1 MSETNTINPI
11 SPQEMT
17 NHYVKTVKDMIL
29 DLTDKPLE
37 DFLDMQANKG
47 LVKSY
52 KNWKE
57 DLFNRNEGVCLNAN
71 QIQAIIDAFN
81 SLNNFVEKKEGE
93 ALSKDIADADTYV
106 EDPNFDPAGDRENIF
121 REDMLRYI
129 EIAQREAE
137 NYEKEKRAAETKS
150 DLPLPTTP
158 PPPYSRFDPNPN
170 RKGGKRKTRRRR
182 KLKKRKT
189 MKKKRLR
196 RKKTMKKRKSRK
208 RRKTKKRRSKRR

>member
-37 DFLDMQANKG
+37 VFLDMQANKG

-57 DLFNRNEGVCLNAN
+57 DLFNQNEGVCLNAN

-93 ALSKDIADADTYV
+93 ALSKDIKQAKNVTDIMTLPPDQTEETERNDPIDASY
-106 EDPNFDPAGDRENIF
+106 
-121 REDMLRYI
+121 LR
-129 EIAQREAE
+129 RL
-137 NYEKEKRAAETKS
+137 AAETKS
-150 DLPLPTTP
+150 DLP
-158 PPPYSRFDPNPN
+158 PPPYS
-170 RKGGKRKTRRRR
+170 KGGKRKTRRRR

>member
-37 DFLDMQANKG
+37 VFLDMQANKG

-57 DLFNRNEGVCLNAN
+57 DLFNQNEGVCLNAN

-93 ALSKDIADADTYV
+93 ALSKDIKQAKNVTDIMTLPPDQTEETERNDPIDASY
-106 EDPNFDPAGDRENIF
+106 
-121 REDMLRYI
+121 LR
-129 EIAQREAE
+129 RL
-137 NYEKEKRAAETKS
+137 AAETKS
-150 DLPLPTTP
+150 DLP
-158 PPPYSRFDPNPN
+158 PPPYTPRDPNPKH
-170 RKGGKRKTRRRR
+170 KGGKRKTRRRR

>member
-29 DLTDKPLE
+29 DLTDKPLKV
-37 DFLDMQANKG
+37 FLDMQANKG

-57 DLFNRNEGVCLNAN
+57 DLFNQNEGVCLNAN

-93 ALSKDIADADTYV
+93 ALSKDIKQAKNVTDIMTLPPDLTEETERNDPIDASH
-106 EDPNFDPAGDRENIF
+106 
-121 REDMLRYI
+121 LRI
-129 EIAQREAE
+129 L
-137 NYEKEKRAAETKS
+137 AAETKS
-150 DLPLPTTP
+150 DP
-158 PPPYSRFDPNPN
+158 PPPYTPN
-170 RKGGKRKTRRRR
+170 GGKRKTRRRR

>member
-17 NHYVKTVKDMIL
+17 NHYVKTVKDLIL

-37 DFLDMQANKG
+37 VFLNMQANKG

-57 DLFNRNEGVCLNAN
+57 DLFNQNEGVCLNAN

-93 ALSKDIADADTYV
+93 ALSKDIKQAKNVTDIMTLPPDQTEETERNDPIDA
-106 EDPNFDPAGDRENIF
+106 PH
-121 REDMLRYI
+121 LRI
-129 EIAQREAE
+129 L
-137 NYEKEKRAAETKS
+137 AAETKS
-150 DLPLPTTP
+150 DP
-158 PPPYSRFDPNPN
+158 PPPYSLIDPNHN
-170 RKGGKRKTRRRR
+170 REGGKRKTRRRR

-208 RRKTKKRRSKRR
+208 RRKTKKRRSKR

>member
-37 DFLDMQANKG
+37 VFLDMQANKG

-57 DLFNRNEGVCLNAN
+57 DLFNQNEGVCLNAN

-93 ALSKDIADADTYV
+93 ALSKDIKQAKNVTDIMTLPPDQTEETERNDPIDASY
-106 EDPNFDPAGDRENIF
+106 
-121 REDMLRYI
+121 LR
-129 EIAQREAE
+129 RL
-137 NYEKEKRAAETKS
+137 AAETKS
-150 DLPLPTTP
+150 DLPP
-158 PPPYSRFDPNPN
+158 PAYSRFDPNPN

>member
-37 DFLDMQANKG
+37 VFLDMQANKG

-57 DLFNRNEGVCLNAN
+57 DLFNQNEGVCLNAN

-93 ALSKDIADADTYV
+93 ALSKDIKQAKNVTDIMTLPPDLTEETERNDPIDASH
-106 EDPNFDPAGDRENIF
+106 
-121 REDMLRYI
+121 LRI
-129 EIAQREAE
+129 L
-137 NYEKEKRAAETKS
+137 AAETKS
-150 DLPLPTTP
+150 DP
-158 PPPYSRFDPNPN
+158 PPPYSLIDPNPIDPN
-170 RKGGKRKTRRRR
+170 PKGGKRKTRRRR

-208 RRKTKKRRSKRR
+208 RRKTKKRRSKR

>member
-1 MSETNTINPI
+1 MSETNTVNPI

-37 DFLDMQANKG
+37 VFLDMQANKG

-57 DLFNRNEGVCLNAN
+57 DLFNQNEGVCLNAN

-93 ALSKDIADADTYV
+93 ALSKDIKQAKNVTDIMTLPPDQTEETERNDPIDASY
-106 EDPNFDPAGDRENIF
+106 
-121 REDMLRYI
+121 LR
-129 EIAQREAE
+129 RL
-137 NYEKEKRAAETKS
+137 AAETKS
-150 DLPLPTTP
+150 DLP
-158 PPPYSRFDPNPN
+158 PPPYS
-170 RKGGKRKTRRRR
+170 KGGKRKTRRRR